1 MRQVAP
7 LYEEL
12 MNNKINASDPTIP
25 FYSSV
30 TCKKVESGQ
39 ELEPKYWVNNLVSPV
54 HFSTAVSQISQ
65 ESGRKTFVEIGPHSA
80 LAGPVRQ
87 MLKAAKSADS
97 EYLSVLT
104 RGGNSHADL
113 LSAVGQLWSAGQPV
127 DLAPVVG
134 EEVRFL
140 VDLPL
145 YPWHYEEPLWH
156 ESRLAREWRHRKFP
170 HHDILGSRIL
180 ETTDANPGW
189 RNMLRLETV
198 PWIKEHEV
206 DGDIVFPGVGYVAMA
221 GEAVRQ
227 LTNGAATDFTV
238 RRVHIKA
245 ALILVQDTA
254 TEVVTQL
261 QRVPLT
267 HAADSAWYSFSI
279 SSYQNGHWLKHAFG
293 QVSAGAEFPHEA
305 PKLAPLPR
313 AVSRKAWSR
322 KRRALGLE
330 YGPRFQGLKDVTAH
344 PVEPTLVAH
353 MTNDVREGE
362 SRYAIHPATLDLV
375 PQAMVMALANGLTR
389 RFDRVA
395 VPTYIGY
402 MYVRPPP
409 ESSADMTMEARVGD
423 VVAVSDG
430 DGQVVV
436 AAKDLQLSVISEA
449 AEVNDGGGRGGARDP
464 HAAVEL
470 EWKQDINLMDVA
482 ALIRPGK
489 DRREVHALLDR
500 FANLAMHGAAER
512 LRAVEPPSDRPHLAQ
527 YRAWLK
533 GHCEALPIEEES
545 QDTIDSL
552 YAQLQ
557 ETDARAA
564 ATAVH
569 RIATHCESILCGTTD
584 ELALLLEDDVLHR
597 LYDLMQSSDY
607 SAFLDLVAHRR
618 PHLRVLEIG
627 AGTGGTTA
635 TVLPALASAYGE
647 RMYLSYTYTDVSSG
661 FFPAAKER
669 FKSYEAVQYAVLDI
683 SKDPLAQGFDAESF
697 DLVIAS
703 NVSSTYQTPR

>member
-1 MRQVAP
+1 MRQ
-7 LYEEL
+7 
-12 MNNKINASDPTIP
+12 I
-25 FYSSV
+25 
-30 TCKKVESGQ
+30 
-39 ELEPKYWVNNLVSPV
+39 
-54 HFSTAVSQISQ
+54 
-65 ESGRKTFVEIGPHSA
+65 
-80 LAGPVRQ
+80 
-87 MLKAAKSADS
+87 LKSAKSAD

-113 LSAVGQLWSAGQPV
+113 LGAVGELWSAGQPV
-127 DLAPVVG
+127 DLGPVVG
-134 EEVRFL
+134 EGRFL

-189 RNMLRLETV
+189 RNLLRLEAV

-206 DGDIVFPGVGYVAMA
+206 AGDIVFPGVGYVAMA

-227 LTNGAATDFTV
+227 LTNGAATDFTA

-245 ALILVQDTA
+245 AMILGQDTA

-279 SSYQNGHWLKHAFG
+279 SSHQNGQWLKHAFG

-305 PKLAPLPR
+305 PELAPLPR
-313 AVSRKAWSR
+313 AVSRKAWYR
-322 KRRALGLE
+322 KLRSLGLE
-330 YGPRFQGLKDVTAH
+330 YGPRFLGLKDMTAH

-353 MTNDVREGE
+353 MTNDMGEGE
-362 SRYAIHPATLDLV
+362 SCYAIHPATLDLV
-375 PQAMVMALANGLTR
+375 PQAMAPALTHGLTR

-395 VPTYIGY
+395 IPTYIGE
-402 MYVRPPP
+402 MYIRPPP
-409 ESSADMTMEARVGD
+409 ESSPDMTMEVRVTEQSGNLRVGD
-423 VVAVSDG
+423 IVVVSDG

-436 AAKDLQLSVISEA
+436 SVKDLQMSVISEA
-449 AEVNDGGGRGGARDP
+449 GAHDEGGGSGAWDDP

-470 EWKQDINLMDVA
+470 EWKQDVNLTDVA
-482 ALIRPGK
+482 ALIRPAK
-489 DRREVHALLDR
+489 DRRDVHALLDR
-500 FANLAMHGAAER
+500 FATLSMRGAAER
-512 LRAVEPPSDRPHLAQ
+512 LRAVEPPSDQPHLAQ
-527 YRAWLK
+527 FREWLD
-533 GHCEALPIEEES
+533 GHCGGTLPRKASSE
-545 QDTIDSL
+545 TAVDSL
-552 YAQLQ
+552 YMQLQ
-557 ETDARAA
+557 ETEARAA

-569 RIATHCESILCGTTD
+569 RIATHCESILYGTTD
-584 ELALLLEDDVLHR
+584 GLALLLEDDVLHR
-597 LYDLMQSSDY
+597 LYDFMQNSDY

-669 FKSYEAVQYAVLDI
+669 FKSYEGVQYAVLDI
-683 SKDPLAQGFDAESF
+683 SNDPLAQGFDAESF
-697 DLVIAS
+697 DLIIAC
-703 NVSSTYQTPR
+703 NVSGITQQHV